1 MDHSEIGLDQKDEF
15 ISAKIQEVNYVNQ
28 DILVVN
34 TIGFLYGNKICIV
47 ELSLIRGIGIFKREY
62 NYDFYQDIDL

>member
-1 MDHSEIGLDQKDEF
+1 MDEF

-47 ELSLIRGIGIFKREY
+47 ELSLIRGIWYF
-62 NYDFYQDIDL
+62 